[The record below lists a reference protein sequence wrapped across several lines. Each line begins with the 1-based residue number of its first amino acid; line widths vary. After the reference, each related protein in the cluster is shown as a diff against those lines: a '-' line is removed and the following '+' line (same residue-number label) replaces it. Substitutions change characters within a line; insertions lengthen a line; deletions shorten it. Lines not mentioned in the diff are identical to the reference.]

1 LDQKLPNGENANLG
15 KHVLKFVS
23 ILSLLF
29 FLIPSSGS
37 TTEIPKLQGYVN
49 DYGNMIS
56 PAVEADLTAKLKSF
70 EASDSTQI
78 VILTV
83 PSLKGE
89 PIEDYSIKVAEA
101 WKIGQAGKD
110 NGIIVTVSKED
121 RKMRIEVGRGLE
133 GKLTDLTAG
142 RIIDQVMKPRFRE
155 GNFDAG
161 FSATVSAL
169 IDATRGEFKADR
181 NRAGGERSGL
191 QFHPSFIFIVWVLF
205 IVLMITLRGRKSKRG
220 NHRGGWTSG
229 TLGGWPSGGGDSGG
243 GWSSGGDSGGGGFGG
258 GGGGGF
264 GGGGASGGW

>member
-1 LDQKLPNGENANLG
+1 LKTILIVTLL
-15 KHVLKFVS
+15 VLAV
-23 ILSLLF
+23 
-29 FLIPSSGS
+29 PSWGISA
-37 TTEIPKLQGYVN
+37 EIPRLQGYVN
-49 DYGNMIS
+49 DYGDMIS
-56 PAVEADLTAKLKSF
+56 PAVEAELTAKLKAF
-70 EASDSTQI
+70 EASDSTQV

-89 PIEDYSIKVAEA
+89 PIENYSIRVAEA

-110 NGIIVTVSKED
+110 NGIIVTVSRED

-161 FSATVSAL
+161 FSAAVSAL
-169 IDATRGEFKADR
+169 IDATRGEFKADQR
-181 NRAGGERSGL
+181 RAAEPRSR
-191 QFHPSFIFIVWVLF
+191 FPFRPFSVFIVWMIF
-205 IVLMITLRGRKSKRG
+205 IFLVAALRNRKSARAHRSRG
-220 NHRGGWTSG
+220 WSSGHGGGWF
-229 TLGGWPSGGGDSGG
+229 PGGGGLGG
-243 GWSSGGDSGGGGFGG
+243 GWSSGGSSGGGGFGG

>member
-1 LDQKLPNGENANLG
+1 MKII
-15 KHVLKFVS
+15 F
-23 ILSLLF
+23 ILIAF
-29 FLIPSSGS
+29 FLLIPSSGS
-37 TTEIPKLQGYVN
+37 PVEIPRLQGYVN

-56 PAVEADLTAKLKSF
+56 PAVQADLTAKLKSF

-78 VILTV
+78 VILTI

-101 WKIGQAGKD
+101 WKVGQAGKD

-142 RIIDQVMKPRFRE
+142 RIIDQVMRPRFKE
-155 GNFDAG
+155 GDYDAG
-161 FSATVSAL
+161 FAATVSAL
-169 IDATRGEFKADR
+169 IDATRGEF
-181 NRAGGERSGL
+181 RAERKHGDGERSGL
-191 QFHPSFIFIVWVLF
+191 PFHPSFVIFIVWILF
-205 IVLMITLRGRKSKRG
+205 IVLMITLRSRKSMRG
-220 NHRGGWTSG
+220 SRRGGWTTG
-229 TLGGWPSGGGDSGG
+229 FPGGWSTGGGDFGG
-243 GWSSGGDSGGGGFGG
+243 GWSSGSGSGGGGFGG

>member
-1 LDQKLPNGENANLG
+1 LG
-15 KHVLKFVS
+15 SHVLKFTS
-23 ILSLLF
+23 ILFLLLF
-29 FLIPSSGS
+29 CIPSSGS
-37 TTEIPKLQGYVN
+37 SLEVPKLRGYVN
-49 DYGNMIS
+49 DYGDMIS
-56 PAVEADLTAKLKSF
+56 PGVEAELTAKLKSF
-70 EASDSTQI
+70 EASDSTQV

-89 PIEDYSIKVAEA
+89 PIEDYSIRVAEA
-101 WKIGQAGKD
+101 WKIGQARKD

-161 FSATVSAL
+161 FSDAVSAL
-169 IDATRGEFKADR
+169 IDATRGEFKAEQR
-181 NRAGGERSGL
+181 RGGGPRSIF
-191 QFHPSFIFIVWVLF
+191 QSHPFYIFIAWMLFIFVVAILRSRKSARAH
-205 IVLMITLRGRKSKRG
+205 RGR
-220 NHRGGWTSG
+220 GWTSG
-229 TLGGWPSGGGDSGG
+229 YGGGWSPGGGGSSG
-243 GWSSGGDSGGGGFGG
+243 GWSSGGGSGGGGFGG